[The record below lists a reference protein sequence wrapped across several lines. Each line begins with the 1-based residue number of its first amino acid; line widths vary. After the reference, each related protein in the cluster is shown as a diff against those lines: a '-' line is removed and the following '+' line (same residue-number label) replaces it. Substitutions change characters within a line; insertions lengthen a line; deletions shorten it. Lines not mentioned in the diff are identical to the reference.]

1 MPTPFRLC
9 VGATKVTE
17 MWCQNRLVATLLR
30 PSMWHQSTDG
40 ADWCE
45 YVWIPLQILL
55 NLLQASEIHEFR
67 NVSNV
72 YNALTLDRFTI
83 EGLNWTGSFFHLFTK
98 QLQRCNMLPGSIM
111 ETGGPFWPL
120 PACCSLQCQQL
131 SCKEVSHQT
140 GPHSDASSRIWKSI
154 IESVKPRWVL
164 SDTSLRY
171 AGRAVMNYWVWH
183 VLKKHCWNGAMRWR
197 TCTWQHGFFLWAVNG
212 CDFAWFSIRC
222 CVNMSDYI
230 IMFDHICVFSA
241 TKLAFGTCG
250 SCGISRGAIITG
262 ICWWWWRWTAW
273 FFGIL
278 RVDSPALQCLSCVVK
293 SRGQQKL
300 RNEHIAARCSKSW
313 STWSAL
319 KHQWIS
325 NLHPVSA
332 PSAPSAPRLF
342 TEMRIGL
349 RAEAWSQPW
358 VPPSPNIAQQC
369 PIRLPWLP
377 LFSRLRFA
385 AHWTASSY
393 DVCGTK
399 STKPNI
405 EWFFLPPRTQWQH
418 YSRCALLAL
427 SSATANSSD
436 QEDLNLSWPARS

>member
-1 MPTPFRLC
+1 MPTPCRLRLRRC
-9 VGATKVTE
+9 GAKIAWWLHCCAP
-17 MWCQNRLVATLLR
+17 WCDINPLMELTSVN
-30 PSMWHQSTDG
+30 M
-40 ADWCE
+40 CE
-45 YVWIPLQILL
+45 YRCRSRWIFSKHLRCTSFEMFRMSIMSWLL
-55 NLLQASEIHEFR
+55 
-67 NVSNV
+67 
-72 YNALTLDRFTI
+72 
-83 EGLNWTGSFFHLFTK
+83 TGSQLKVWTERVLFFHLFTK
-98 QLQRCNMLPGSIM
+98 QLQRCNMLPGSIT

-164 SDTSLRY
+164 SDTSSRY

-230 IMFDHICVFSA
+230 IMFDHICLFSA

-278 RVDSPALQCLSCVVK
+278 RVDSPALQCLSCVDK

-332 PSAPSAPRLF
+332 PSAPRLF

-358 VPPSPNIAQQC
+358 LPPSPNIAQQC

-377 LFSRLRFA
+377 QI
-385 AHWTASSY
+385 
-393 DVCGTK
+393 C
-399 STKPNI
+399 
-405 EWFFLPPRTQWQH
+405 
-418 YSRCALLAL
+418 CALD
-427 SSATANSSD
+427 S
-436 QEDLNLSWPARS
+436 Q